1 MLYFILTLQIYAGV
15 SVLVVLLSITVFSI
29 HTLPYFKEHME
40 FEDYITF
47 YGPDVVCSSDYFL
60 YEDDYFDMC
69 YQYYWE
75 YMDGATEEETVTTKP
90 NTANFNSTALFGN
103 QFGNSSTEG
112 ANKNQTIN
120 EDLGYPD
127 PVLFIIDS
135 VCVAL
140 FTLEYSLKLMCAPKK
155 SHFCRDPLNIIDL
168 LAILPY
174 FIQLIVEYVQVKERY
189 EETVVDALYIIQ
201 IFRMI
206 RIFKI
211 LRHFKGL
218 QIFIHTLKHSWK
230 EMVLLL
236 VFMATG
242 MVLFGSLIYY
252 AEYLSGEDDIKSI
265 PHGFWWAIV
274 TMTTVGYGDV
284 APKSDFGFFIG
295 SLCAVMGVLFI
306 GFSVPILVQNFLLF
320 YNFVQYESKPPK
332 IKCKTNLNKISA

>member
-1 MLYFILTLQIYAGV
+1 MYIAHFGNVTNVYYYTEIRNVLIIQIYAGF
-15 SVLVVLLSITVFSI
+15 SVLVVLLSITVFCSS
-29 HTLPYFKEHME
+29 TLSEFKEDMT
-40 FEDYITF
+40 FEDFIAY
-47 YGPDVVCSSDYFL
+47 YGEDVVCSSDSEFYL
-60 YEDDYFDMC
+60 YYSEECYDYYPDTI
-69 YQYYWE
+69 
-75 YMDGATEEETVTTKP
+75 D
-90 NTANFNSTALFGN
+90 FNSTFVFGDTVEN
-103 QFGNSSTEG
+103 QSAEKT
-112 ANKNQTIN
+112 NKTHLQSKG
-120 EDLGYPD
+120 LGYPH
-127 PVLFIIDS
+127 PALFIIDS

-140 FTLEYSLKLMCAPKK
+140 FTLEFTLKLICAPKK
-155 SHFCRDPLNIIDL
+155 SHFCQNPLNIIDL

-174 FIQLIVEYVQVKERY
+174 FIQLIVENMQVKERY
-189 EETVVDALYIIQ
+189 KETMVDALYIIQ

-218 QIFIHTLKHSWK
+218 QIFVHTIKHSWK

-252 AEYLSGEDDIKSI
+252 AEYLSGKNDIKSI

-284 APKSDFGFFIG
+284 VPKSDFGFFIG
-295 SLCAVMGVLFI
+295 SVCAVMGLLFI
-306 GFSVPILVQNFLLF
+306 AFSVPILVQNFLLF

-332 IKCKTNLNKISA
+332 IKSVATLNKISV